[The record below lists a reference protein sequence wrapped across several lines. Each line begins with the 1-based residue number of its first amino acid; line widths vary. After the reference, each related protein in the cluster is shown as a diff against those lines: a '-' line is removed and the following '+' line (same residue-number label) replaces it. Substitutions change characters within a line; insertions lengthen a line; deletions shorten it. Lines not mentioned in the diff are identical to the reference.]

1 MTTEAKPPGLIQRYR
16 ELLQARHYARRTVK
30 AYVQWLRRFL
40 RFHQLRHPREMG
52 SEEVNAF
59 LTHLA
64 VKEQVSASTQNQA
77 LAALLFLYR
86 DLLERELELEGV
98 VRARTNHRI
107 PVVLSEAEV
116 RAVRERL
123 EGEPALVVGLLY
135 GSGLRLMEALRL
147 RVKDLDLLRREITVR
162 DGKGGKDRLTVLPQ
176 SLVPALREHLSR
188 VRSLHQSD
196 LAAGW
201 GRVLMPFAL
210 ARKYPNASCEWAW
223 QWVFPQQN
231 RWRDRASGNQ
241 GRHHLDPSVVQKA
254 VKRAVMEAGVTKQ
267 ASCHT
272 FRHSFATHLLERG
285 QDIRTIQELLGHK
298 DVSTTMIYTHVL
310 NRGPLGVRSP
320 ADIV

>member
-30 AYVQWLRRFL
+30 AYEQWLRRFL
-40 RFHQLRHPREMG
+40 RFHQLRHPREMV
-52 SEEVNAF
+52 SDEVNAF